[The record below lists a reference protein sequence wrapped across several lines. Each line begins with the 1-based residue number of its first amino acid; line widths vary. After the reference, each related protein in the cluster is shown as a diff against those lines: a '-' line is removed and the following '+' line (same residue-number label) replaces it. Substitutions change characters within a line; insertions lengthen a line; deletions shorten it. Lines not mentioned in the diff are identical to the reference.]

1 MDVLIV
7 EDDQALR
14 SVYQRA
20 LERAGY
26 MVKAVDN
33 GLAAFAELQEH
44 KYRAV
49 ICDIQMPFLKGYN
62 LFEELKANLPETAER
77 VIFVTGLAEQDKV
90 REFLQKSGRPF
101 LSKPVELKDLVRAVQ
116 SVVEGR

>member
-7 EDDQALR
+7 DDDEAVR
-14 SVYQRA
+14 SVYQRT

-33 GLAAFAELQEH
+33 GLAAFAELQEQR
-44 KYRAV
+44 YRAI

-62 LFEELKANLPETAER
+62 LFEELKANLPEAASR
-77 VIFVTGLAEQDKV
+77 VIFVTGLAGREDIQD
-90 REFLQKSGRPF
+90 FLQKTGRPY
-101 LSKPVELKDLVRAVQ
+101 LTKPVEIGELLAVVRK
-116 SVVEGR
+116 VVETP